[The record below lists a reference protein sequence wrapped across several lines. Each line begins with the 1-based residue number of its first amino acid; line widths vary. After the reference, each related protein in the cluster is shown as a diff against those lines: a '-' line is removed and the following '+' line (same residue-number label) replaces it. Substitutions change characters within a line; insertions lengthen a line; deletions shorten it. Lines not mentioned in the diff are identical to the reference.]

1 MRAQHNARNTQ
12 GTGLRNKTDATVS
25 VMSDPVR
32 SPCAAPEPQSVELLL
47 MQLCPAKM

>member
-1 MRAQHNARNTQ
+1 MRAQHSARNTQ
-12 GTGLRNKTDATVS
+12 GTGLGNKTDATVS

-32 SPCAAPEPQSVELLL
+32 NPCAAPEPQSVELLL